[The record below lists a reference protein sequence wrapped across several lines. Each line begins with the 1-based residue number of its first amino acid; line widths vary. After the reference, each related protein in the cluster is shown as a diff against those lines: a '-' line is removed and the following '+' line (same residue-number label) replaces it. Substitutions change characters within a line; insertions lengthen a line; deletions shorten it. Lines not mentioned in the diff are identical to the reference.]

1 MHMFDIPPGPAEA
14 DFGYKPPPQ
23 YRRQR
28 HLKKC
33 GSYWPSTPKR
43 SKAAPTQFEG
53 DDSMRFLIKVAG
65 TQYHGIFPSNDAA
78 HADALERFPKAMAVV
93 VLRKEHA

>member
-1 MHMFDIPPGPAEA
+1 M
-14 DFGYKPPPQ
+14 
-23 YRRQR
+23 
-28 HLKKC
+28 
-33 GSYWPSTPKR
+33 
-43 SKAAPTQFEG
+43 QFEG

-78 HADALERFPKAMAVV
+78 HADALERFPAAMAVV

>member
-1 MHMFDIPPGPAEA
+1 MHMFDIPRARPRPTLVTR
-14 DFGYKPPPQ
+14 PLPST
-23 YRRQR
+23 RRQR
-28 HLKKC
+28 PLKKC
-33 GSYWPSTPKR
+33 ASCWPSTPKR
-43 SKAAPTQFEG
+43 SKAAPMQFEG

-78 HADALERFPKAMAVV
+78 HADALERFPAAMAVV